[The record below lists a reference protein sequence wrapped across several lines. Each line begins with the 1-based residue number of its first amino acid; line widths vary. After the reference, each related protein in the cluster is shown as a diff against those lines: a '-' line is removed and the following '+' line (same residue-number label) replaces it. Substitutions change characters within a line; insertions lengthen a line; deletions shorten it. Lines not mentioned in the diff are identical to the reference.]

1 MRRHLLQTAV
11 VVLVLAVASVE
22 RARGRELVQLEG
34 QGPESVTVLVLP
46 RQTVQ
51 AGMAQDR
58 AGDRVR

>member
-1 MRRHLLQTAV
+1 M
-11 VVLVLAVASVE
+11 VLVLAVASVE

-34 QGPESVTVLVLP
+34 QGPESVTVLMLP